1 MQVAKQCPKGIGH
14 QAVLHKTAGIAP
26 ICPKLSGHGVL
37 HHPLLVA
44 GILAQFHQRM
54 GMLADIVGYF
64 F

>member
-14 QAVLHKTAGIAP
+14 QAVLRKAAGIAP
-26 ICPKLSGHGVL
+26 IRPKLSGHGVL
-37 HHPLLVA
+37 HHLLLVA